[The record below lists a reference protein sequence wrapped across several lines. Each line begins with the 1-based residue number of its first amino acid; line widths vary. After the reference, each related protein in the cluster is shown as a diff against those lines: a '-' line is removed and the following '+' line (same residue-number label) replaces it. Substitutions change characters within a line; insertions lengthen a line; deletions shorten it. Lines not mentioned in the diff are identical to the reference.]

1 MYIAWRT
8 RIVFFWGLC
17 RSNSVLV
24 CVVLPVIAL
33 TQDKNLSFAVFFS
46 LMIPVHFSEVP
57 RLPCSCEHPA
67 IMSHSSFAVHQA
79 WLPPEHLAGALPAVP
94 GGGRVSQ
101 DVAAGQRSCGWET
114 AVRDGFFRSCC
125 SAAAAR
131 QRWGTWSVGDL
142 LGGSNGV
149 CMGIWPLL
157 WAALVQEEI
166 PSVSLFCWLSATYVY
181 GLRKSPHCR

>member
-1 MYIAWRT
+1 M
-8 RIVFFWGLC
+8 
-17 RSNSVLV
+17 LV

-33 TQDKNLSFAVFFS
+33 TQDKNVSFVVFFFFFS
-46 LMIPVHFSEVP
+46 LMIPVHFVEVP
-57 RLPCSCEHPA
+57 MLPCSCEHPA

-142 LGGSNGV
+142 LGGSSGV
-149 CMGIWPLL
+149 CTGIWPLL
-157 WAALVQEEI
+157 WAALVLEEI